1 MEHFISIFEQ
11 HSYLILFSVIAL
23 ELLAIPI
30 SAEFFMS
37 YAGYFVFQ
45 GKMDYTLAILT
56 AIVAGGIGI
65 TATYWI
71 GRLGGYKLIQKY
83 GRYIHLGPKNYK
95 KTAAWMERS
104 GSKLLLFAYFIPGVR
119 HFTGYVSGISRM
131 PYRTFVVP
139 AYIGASLWGFSFI
152 TLGKILGPRWQD
164 FHKLASRYFI
174 IIILIIILVL
184 VGILAY
190 RFYKNQIKNFF
201 VRLLNRII
209 SYFRTIRAAE
219 VFLISLTLV
228 LLGMITLMLRLA
240 EDYLYDEFTQFNEV
254 TIYIVNLMT
263 RTDWT
268 SSMKEFLLLQSPI
281 AFSVLIMITILAIWR
296 KGRNRWLECLLLV
309 ITLLGAPVYHNAVL
323 HGLSYFHFIGK
334 EAAIRSSAFPD
345 EKATITIIVYG
356 TCLFLMVRHLKNK
369 YIQFIVPLL
378 GILLL
383 LCIAIANIAFSH
395 IFPSDIVGGYIYGGV
410 WMFLN
415 FLLFEMLRLIV
426 NKQISRQ

>member
-1 MEHFISIFEQ
+1 MEHFISIFQ
-11 HSYLILFSVIAL
+11 HHSYIILFSVIVL

-56 AIVAGGIGI
+56 AIAAGGVGI
-65 TATYWI
+65 TVTYWI
-71 GRLGGYKLIQKY
+71 GRLGGYKLVEKY

-95 KTAAWMERS
+95 KISAWMERS

-131 PYRTFVVP
+131 PYRTFLVP

-164 FHKLASRYFI
+164 FHKLAGRY
-174 IIILIIILVL
+174 LIYIVLVL
-184 VGILAY
+184 AIVIVGLLVY
-190 RFYKNQIKNFF
+190 KFYKNQIKNFF
-201 VRLLNRII
+201 VRLLNWLI
-209 SYFRTIRAAE
+209 SYFRTIRATE

-228 LLGMITLMLRLA
+228 LLGMTTLMLGMA
-240 EDYLYDEFTQFNEV
+240 QDYLYNEFTQFNEV
-254 TIYIVNLMT
+254 TIYIVHSILQT
-263 RTDWT
+263 GWT
-268 SSMKEFLLLQSPI
+268 SIMRIFLSLQSPI

-296 KGRNRWLECLLLV
+296 KGRNRWFEGLLLIV
-309 ITLLGAPVYHNAVL
+309 SILGAHIYHNAVI
-323 HGLSYFHFIGK
+323 HTLSYFHFIGK
-334 EAAIRSSAFPD
+334 DAATRSSTFPD

-356 TCLFLMVRHLKNK
+356 TCLFLMVRYLKNK
-369 YIQFIVPLL
+369 YIQFVLPLL

-383 LCIAIANIAFSH
+383 LCIAIANIGFSH
-395 IFPSDIVGGYIYGGV
+395 ILPSDIVGGYVYGAV

-415 FLLFEMLRLIV
+415 FLLFEMFRLIV
-426 NKQISRQ
+426 NKQI

>member
-1 MEHFISIFEQ
+1 MEHFISIFQ
-11 HSYLILFSVIAL
+11 HHSYIILFSVIAL

-56 AIVAGGIGI
+56 AIAAGGVGI

-71 GRLGGYKLIQKY
+71 GRLGGYKLIKKY

-139 AYIGASLWGFSFI
+139 AYIGASLWGVSFI

-164 FHKLASRYFI
+164 FHKLAGRY
-174 IIILIIILVL
+174 LIYIVLVL
-184 VGILAY
+184 AIVIAGLLIY
-190 RFYKNQIKNFF
+190 KFYKNKIKNFF
-201 VRLLNRII
+201 IRLLNWLI
-209 SYFRTIRAAE
+209 SYFRTIRATE

-228 LLGMITLMLRLA
+228 LLGMITLMLGLA
-240 EDYLYDEFTQFNEV
+240 EDYLYNEFTQFNEV
-254 TIYIVNLMT
+254 TIYIVHSILQ
-263 RTDWT
+263 TDWT
-268 SSMKEFLLLQSPI
+268 SIMKGFLPLQSAI
-281 AFSVLIMITILAIWR
+281 AFSVLIIITILAIWK

-309 ITLLGAPVYHNAVL
+309 IALLGAPLYRNTVL
-323 HGLSYFHFIGK
+323 HGLSYFHSVGK
-334 EAAIRSSAFPD
+334 GATIHSSAFPD
-345 EKATITIIVYG
+345 EKATVTIIVYG
-356 TCLFLMVRHLKNK
+356 T
-369 YIQFIVPLL
+369 
-378 GILLL
+378 
-383 LCIAIANIAFSH
+383 
-395 IFPSDIVGGYIYGGV
+395 
-410 WMFLN
+410 
-415 FLLFEMLRLIV
+415 
-426 NKQISRQ
+426 